1 LLRYV
6 LSRLAASVLLL
17 FTAATIA
24 FVVFH
29 LLPGDPASAL
39 AGVNA
44 PPSEVQAIRV
54 EYHLNQSLIT
64 QYGEYLD
71 NLAHFNLGRSIEQFG
86 IPVSTLFAQRIP
98 VTLQLIATSL
108 IVALF
113 FTALFSWSSLRPG
126 GRFDKFVGRWCVLG
140 LAIPSFWFGFMLVL
154 VFAVHLRWLPASGYV
169 SVFQSPIES
178 IRYAILPSVTY
189 GFVMS
194 AVFILVARRS
204 LGDVFREDY
213 IRTAR
218 AKGLREWTVVRRH
231 AAKSAMI
238 PFVTIV
244 GVTVAGSLAGAVLI
258 ESVFNYPGFGQLFL
272 QGVSGRDYYVVESGL
287 LVIMGAMILANFVV
301 DLIYLALDPRISY
314 R

>member
-1 LLRYV
+1 V
-6 LSRLAASVLLL
+6 LNRLAASALLL
-17 FTAATIA
+17 FAAATIA

-44 PPSEVQAIRV
+44 PPSEVQRIRA
-54 EYHLNQSLIT
+54 EYHLNRPLAT
-64 QYGEYLD
+64 QYVEYLSS
-71 NLAHFNLGRSIEQFG
+71 LAHINLGRSIEQFG

-126 GRFDKFVGRWCVLG
+126 GRFDKFVGRWCVVG

-154 VFAVHLRWLPASGYV
+154 IFAVHLRWLPASGYV
-169 SVFQSPIES
+169 SFFHSPVNS
-178 IRYAILPSVTY
+178 IRHAILPSVTY

-204 LGDVFREDY
+204 LGEVFREDY

-218 AKGLREWTVVRRH
+218 AKGLRDWSVVRRH

-287 LVIMGAMILANFVV
+287 LVIMGAMIIASFIV
-301 DLIYLALDPRISY
+301 DLIYLALDPRITY

>member
-6 LSRLAASVLLL
+6 LSRVGASVLLL
-17 FTAATIA
+17 FTAVTIA

-44 PPSEVQAIRV
+44 PPSEIQAIKA
-54 EYHLNQSLIT
+54 EYHLNKPLVT
-64 QYGEYLD
+64 QYVEYL
-71 NLAHFNLGRSIEQFG
+71 NSLAHLNLGPSIEQFG

-108 IVALF
+108 IVALI

-154 VFAVHLRWLPASGYV
+154 IFAVHLRWLPASGYV
-169 SVFQSPIES
+169 SFFQSPVES
-178 IRYAILPSVTY
+178 IRYAILPSFTY

-204 LGDVFREDY
+204 LGEVFREDY

-218 AKGLREWTVVRRH
+218 AKGLREWSVVRRH

-244 GVTVAGSLAGAVLI
+244 GITVAGSLAGAVLI

-272 QGVSGRDYYVVESGL
+272 QAVSGRDYYVVESGL
-287 LVIMGAMILANFVV
+287 LVIMGVMILANLVV
-301 DLIYLALDPRISY
+301 DIVYLLLDPRISY

>member
-1 LLRYV
+1 MARYV
-6 LSRLAASVLLL
+6 VNRLAASVLLL
-17 FTAATIA
+17 FGTATAA

-29 LLPGDPASAL
+29 LLPGDPAVAI

-44 PPSEVQAIRV
+44 PLEQVERIRA
-54 EYHLNQSLIT
+54 EYHLDQPLLS
-64 QYGEYLD
+64 QYVDYLN
-71 NLAHFNLGRSIEQFG
+71 NLLHLNFGTSIDQFG

-108 IVALF
+108 VVALT
-113 FTALFSWSSLRPG
+113 FTALFSWSSLRRG
-126 GRFDKFVGRWCVLG
+126 SRFDKFVSNWCVVG
-140 LAIPSFWFGFMLVL
+140 LAIPSFWLGFVLVL
-154 VFAVHLRWLPASGYV
+154 IFAVHLGWLPATGYV
-169 SVFQSPIES
+169 SFFQSPVES
-178 IRYAILPSVTY
+178 LRHAVLPSLTY

-204 LGDVFREDY
+204 LGEVFREDY

-218 AKGLREWTVVRRH
+218 AKGLREWDVVRRH

-244 GVTVAGSLAGAVLI
+244 GITVAGSLAGAVLI

-287 LVIMGAMILANFVV
+287 IVIMGAMILANFVV
-301 DLIYLALDPRISY
+301 DLVYLALDPRITY